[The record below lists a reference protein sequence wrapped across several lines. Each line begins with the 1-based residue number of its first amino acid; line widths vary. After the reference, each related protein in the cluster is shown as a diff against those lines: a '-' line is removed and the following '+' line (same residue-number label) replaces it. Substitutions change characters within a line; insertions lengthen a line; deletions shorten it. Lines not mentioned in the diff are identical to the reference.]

1 MNRDTALDYL
11 CSLEEEFLAR
21 ADREAESE
29 LNESFKEEEAY
40 YDDIQDYG
48 FEEEEEKYDEPSTPE
63 FYDGL

>member
-29 LNESFKEEEAY
+29 LKESFIEAE
-40 YDDIQDYG
+40 DYC
-48 FEEEEEKYDEPSTPE
+48 D
-63 FYDGL
+63 